1 MNLKVL
7 FKNIQTLL
15 VVVLAAL
22 LFLQRGCSSTP
33 PVEPKVITEVV
44 TKWDTVKIEQTEYV
58 PQIIEKVVVNIDT
71 FSTPIDTVSVLKD
84 YYAKYFYTDTIQLDT
99 LGSIIVN
106 DTITRNLIS
115 FRDVQSNIFIP
126 TTTITNTVYL
136 YKREFYGGVSVGG
149 MINPVQNE
157 SPINYISGELMY
169 VNKKRNVYG
178 FGLGVDKDFLPIV
191 SGRLYWKIGK

>member
-1 MNLKVL
+1 LKDY

-15 VVVLAAL
+15 IVVLAAL
-22 LFLQRGCSSTP
+22 LFFQRSCSSTP
-33 PVEPKVITEVV
+33 PVEPEVITEVV
-44 TKWDTVKIEQTEYV
+44 TKWDTVKVEQTKYV
-58 PQIIEKVVVNIDT
+58 PKIIEKVVVNIDT

-136 YKREFYGGVSVGG
+136 YKREFYGGISVGANQQ
-149 MINPVQNE
+149 MIQN
-157 SPINYISGELMY
+157 INGELLY
-169 VNKKRNVYG
+169 VNKKRNAYG
-178 FGLGVDKDFLPIV
+178 FGIGLNPDFQPV
-191 SGRLYWKIGK
+191 YTGRLYWKIGK

>member
-1 MNLKVL
+1 MRDY

-33 PVEPKVITEVV
+33 PVEPEVITEVV
-44 TKWDTVKIEQTEYV
+44 TQWDTIRVAEKEYV
-58 PQIIEKVVVNIDT
+58 PKYIRKTVVEIDT
-71 FSTPIDTVSVLKD
+71 FSVPIDTISILKD

-126 TTTITNTVYL
+126 TTTITNTTYL
-136 YKREFYGGVSVGG
+136 YKRELFWGVAVGG

-157 SPINYISGELMY
+157 SPINYVSGELMY

-178 FGLGVDKDFLPIV
+178 FGLGVDKDFFPIV

>member
-1 MNLKVL
+1 MKDY

-15 VVVLAAL
+15 IVVLVVL
-22 LFLQRGCSSTP
+22 LFLQRSCSSTP
-33 PVEPKVITEVV
+33 VPEPKIITETV
-44 TKWDTVKIEQTEYV
+44 TKWDTVSITKTEYI
-58 PQIIEKVVVNIDT
+58 PKWKTRIETIHDT
-71 FSTPIDTVSVLKD
+71 IPSSIDTVAILKD

-126 TTTITNTVYL
+126 TTTITNTTYL
-136 YKREFYGGVSVGG
+136 YKREFFGGISVGG

-178 FGLGVDKDFLPIV
+178 FGLGVDNNFLPII

>member
-1 MNLKVL
+1 MNLKGY

-22 LFLQRGCSSTP
+22 LFFQRGCSSTP

-44 TKWDTVKIEQTEYV
+44 TKWDTVKVEQTEYV

-126 TTTITNTVYL
+126 TTTITNTTYL
-136 YKREFYGGVSVGG
+136 YKRELFWGVAVGG
-149 MINPVQNE
+149 MVNPVQNE
-157 SPINYISGELMY
+157 SPINYVSGELMY

-178 FGLGVDKDFLPIV
+178 FGLGVDKDFLPII

>member
-1 MNLKVL
+1 MRNY

-15 VVVLAAL
+15 VVVLAVL

-33 PVEPKVITEVV
+33 PTEPKVITEVV
-44 TKWDTVKIEQTEYV
+44 TKWDTVKVEKTEYIPKV
-58 PQIIEKVVVNIDT
+58 VEKVVVNIDT
-71 FSTPIDTVSVLKD
+71 FSAPIDTTAVLKD

-115 FRDVQSNIFIP
+115 FRDVQSDIFIP

-136 YKREFYGGVSVGG
+136 YKREFFGGVSVGAT
-149 MINPVQNE
+149 NQAVQN
-157 SPINYISGELMY
+157 INGEILY
-169 VNKKRNVYG
+169 VNKKRQAYG
-178 FGLGVDKDFLPIV
+178 FGVGLNPQFQPVYTV
-191 SGRLYWKIGK
+191 RMYWKIGK